1 MCLEGF
7 LGEKNSSIGHSS
19 LQYPP
24 QWFTSAYMGSP
35 PPTRYH
41 LVGQLTTATPTT
53 RSTCTP
59 SSWSRC
65 PHIQWSVGHFVT
77 SKKLWKIL
85 VRISPQDFPHTRR
98 PWGNCRRRSHLG
110 WHDGALIGHHIYMT
124 EQSHGSFTWWIKS
137 VTNRYVTINYVKS
150 SFMTLYLHKKHL
162 QDGSLV

>member
-98 PWGNCRRRSHLG
+98 PWGNCRRHTWWTKIHCAPFDLFIPLGSECFYSYAVHLLVAF
-110 WHDGALIGHHIYMT
+110 DKMRFLIGKCV
-124 EQSHGSFTWWIKS
+124 F
-137 VTNRYVTINYVKS
+137 
-150 SFMTLYLHKKHL
+150 
-162 QDGSLV
+162 